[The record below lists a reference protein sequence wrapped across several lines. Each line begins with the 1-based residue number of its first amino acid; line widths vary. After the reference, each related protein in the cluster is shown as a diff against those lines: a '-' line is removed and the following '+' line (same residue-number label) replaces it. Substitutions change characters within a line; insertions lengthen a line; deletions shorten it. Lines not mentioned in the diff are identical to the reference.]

1 MKNLRHTLMVVCF
14 ASAALSALAQT
25 PAEHNAHHPAG
36 AAAPAP
42 SMQTPSAQAPSGS
55 PLPMGPGNMRAMDEH
70 IKAMQAMHEKM
81 AAAKTPEER
90 QALMAEH
97 QRLMQD
103 GMSMMQYMG
112 SMSGMGGMSGKGGAA
127 GKGKSPSMAERQQ
140 MMEKRM
146 EMMESM
152 MQMMMDRMPPAPS
165 K

>member
-14 ASAALSALAQT
+14 ASAALSAWAQT

-70 IKAMQAMHEKM
+70 MKAMQAMHEKM

-90 QALMAEH
+90 QALMAE
-97 QRLMQD
+97 QD
-103 GMSMMQYMG
+103 LDALVVRAPDNVLYLTTGDNYSAPATPTSSTPTCWQPAWTSFWMTAMN
-112 SMSGMGGMSGKGGAA
+112 
-127 GKGKSPSMAERQQ
+127 
-140 MMEKRM
+140 
-146 EMMESM
+146 
-152 MQMMMDRMPPAPS
+152 DPAPCLQTGS
-165 K
+165 